1 MIRLLAITALLSKV
15 SGFGGLNG
23 QLVMAALAFT
33 RVVSIPASSQDSLEA
48 AQVLQV
54 SARAYVSKPVYMSV
68 IPITGLINCLCPG
81 RAVVFDISI
90 LALEHRTYGCQQ
102 H

>member
-33 RVVSIPASSQDSLEA
+33 RVVSTPASSHDSPEA

-54 SARAYVSKPVYMSV
+54 SAHAYVSKPVYVSV
-68 IPITGLINCLCPG
+68 TPIDGLINCLCPDC
-81 RAVVFDISI
+81 ALVFDISI
-90 LALEHRTYGCQQ
+90 IALEHRTYGWQ
-102 H
+102 HN